1 MQAVT
6 LQNCDV
12 YSYKG
17 DGDLDP
23 LSKSLQAMQLGILS
37 LQTGV
42 V

>member
-1 MQAVT
+1 MLAECAWLLQAVT

-23 LSKSLQAMQLGILS
+23 LSELLPPC
-37 LQTGV
+37 
-42 V
+42 